1 MEGSDKNA
9 QPPDFRT
16 LFESA
21 PGLYLVLTPGFNVVA
36 ASDVYLKAT
45 MTKREQV
52 LGRGIFEVFPD
63 NPDDPNADGVKN
75 LRASLNRVLQDLASN
90 PMPVQKYDVRRPDS
104 EGGGFE
110 ERYWSPVN
118 SPVFGSNGEL
128 VYIIHCVEDVT
139 EFMRLKKLGTEQQ
152 QLTDELRM
160 SAERMAAVVFERERQ
175 LEEVNRR
182 RLESIGR
189 LAGGV
194 AHDFNNLLGVILG
207 CAELIEPSIN
217 DTEKTRRLL
226 SQIEQAAQ
234 NAATLTR
241 QLLAY
246 SMQQVLEPQVLDLN
260 QIARKIEPLVGRLIG
275 ENIDFR
281 VVLEQQ
287 LGKIK
292 ADPGQVEQVIM
303 NLVINARDAMPG
315 GGKLIVETSNIDVDE
330 AYRSQRPS
338 VPIGEYVLLSVSDTG
353 TGMDKSTL
361 DRIFEP
367 FFTTKERG
375 KGTGL
380 GLATVYGIVKQ
391 SGGYIWVYSEP
402 GQGTTFKI
410 YFPKTSER
418 ARLSPVADDIHRSLR
433 GTETVL
439 LVEDQ
444 ALLRRVVSVM
454 LKSSGYKV
462 LAAESPEKGLQTA
475 REHSGP
481 IELLL
486 TDVILPGMNG
496 RALAEEILK
505 IRPETKVLFVSGY
518 TENAL
523 ILDGQLDLAI
533 NFLPKPF
540 TVEALGRK
548 MRQILDAN
556 LPK

>member
-1 MEGSDKNA
+1 VAGSDKKE
-9 QPPDFRT
+9 PVPDFRV

-21 PGLYLVLTPGFNVVA
+21 PGLYLVLTPKFTVVA
-36 ASDVYLKAT
+36 ASDAYLKAT

-52 LGRGIFEVFPD
+52 LGRGIFDIFPD
-63 NPDDPNADGVKN
+63 NPGDPNADGVKN
-75 LRASLNRVLQDLASN
+75 LRASLIRVLEDRVPNQM
-90 PMPVQKYDVRRPDS
+90 PMQKYDIRRPDS
-104 EGGGFE
+104 EGGDFE

-118 SPVFGSNGEL
+118 SPVFGDNNEL

-160 SAERMAAVVFERERQ
+160 SAEHMAAVVFERERQ

-207 CAELIEPSIN
+207 CAELIEAGIA
-217 DTEKTRRLL
+217 DTAKVRRLL

-234 NAATLTR
+234 NAAGLTK

-260 QIARKIEPLVGRLIG
+260 KVASKIEPLVRRLIG
-275 ENIDFR
+275 VNIDFR
-281 VVLEQQ
+281 TVPDPH
-287 LGKIK
+287 LGRVK
-292 ADPGQVEQVIM
+292 ADPGQIEQVIM

-315 GGKLIVETSNIDVDE
+315 GGKLIVETGNIDADE
-330 AYRSQRPS
+330 ACSKQRPT
-338 VPIGEYVLLSVSDTG
+338 VPAGEYVMLSVSDTG
-353 TGMDKSTL
+353 TGMDESTL

-402 GQGTTFKI
+402 GRGTTFKI
-410 YFPKTSER
+410 YLPRTTEKARATS
-418 ARLSPVADDIHRSLR
+418 ATDSPRRNLR

-444 ALLRRVVSVM
+444 PLLRRVVEAM
-454 LKSSGYKV
+454 LRSSGYKV
-462 LAAESPEKGLQTA
+462 LSVENPQKGLEAA
-475 REHSGP
+475 RAHPGP
-481 IELLL
+481 IQLLI

-496 RALAEEILK
+496 RALAEELLTS
-505 IRPETKVLFVSGY
+505 RPETKVLFVSGY

-523 ILDGQLDLAI
+523 ILDGQLDFAI

-548 MRQILDAN
+548 VREVLDGD
-556 LPK
+556 